1 MINNVTNVDTHTNM
15 SITKAAT
22 TLASNPIP
30 PLIGFRGKRA
40 DEKATLRVKKIKRN
54 DNIIIVGNID
64 EDYVDYVDEGFI
76 EEAPPQTGSFSFL
89 KLPPQKKYTKYLKN
103 CYVIDFIHSPRP
115 KNGLGTEAIK
125 ILAEKAFFDTKAN
138 GRIVTFSTPVVKDC
152 SPAIF
157 FYKLGFRFTQESCNE
172 HIEECIR
179 KNEPDIPA
187 QTGMMYL
194 PKNNLQKL
202 LRYGDLF

>member
-64 EDYVDYVDEGFI
+64 EDYVEYKPKKVKVEPEISKADIRII
-76 EEAPPQTGSFSFL
+76 EDIHAMKDAQRKRLMKYMEAL
-89 KLPPQKKYTKYLKN
+89 KQ
-103 CYVIDFIHSPRP
+103 I
-115 KNGLGTEAIK
+115 EA
-125 ILAEKAFFDTKAN
+125 LEDM
-138 GRIVTFSTPVVKDC
+138 
-152 SPAIF
+152 
-157 FYKLGFRFTQESCNE
+157 E
-172 HIEECIR
+172 
-179 KNEPDIPA
+179 
-187 QTGMMYL
+187 
-194 PKNNLQKL
+194 
-202 LRYGDLF
+202 